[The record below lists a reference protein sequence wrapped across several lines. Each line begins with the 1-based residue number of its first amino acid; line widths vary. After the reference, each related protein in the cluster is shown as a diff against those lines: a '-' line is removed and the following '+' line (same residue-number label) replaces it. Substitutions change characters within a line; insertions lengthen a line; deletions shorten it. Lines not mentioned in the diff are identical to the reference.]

1 MDLTQIPIFAEMA
14 KRLQWLTARQDV
26 IAENVAN
33 ANTPGFKQGDLKP
46 LDFSKLLSP
55 QPGAPLQLATT
66 DPQHLQAPADAA
78 SGPNGAFER
87 VDSGAPV
94 SLEQQMMM
102 LSQTASDF
110 NFTTALYQK
119 QIALIKAAIGQGG

>member
-1 MDLTQIPIFAEMA
+1 MDLTQIPIFAEMT

-33 ANTPGFKQGDLKP
+33 ANSPGYEAGDLKP
-46 LDFSKLLSP
+46 LDFSKTLNE
-55 QPGAPLQLATT
+55 QQTPLQLATS
-66 DPQHLQAPADAA
+66 DPRHLEAPSTST
-78 SGPNGAFER
+78 SGPTGEFER
-87 VDSGAPV
+87 TDTGAPV
-94 SLEQQMMM
+94 SLEQQMMV

-119 QIALIKAAIGQGG
+119 QIALIKAAIGQGS